1 MATVV
6 TWNVAGR
13 VRGVPEQAAA
23 LADQPADVIALQEV
37 RLSSLGPWREA
48 LAALGFEHVVTSL
61 DAHDPAVRLPP
72 DRRLG
77 VLVAGRAPVEP
88 LGLPPGVPWPERV
101 LCASTALGELVNVHA
116 PLSNKA
122 GAVKVRTLE
131 AVFAHL
137 AAPSPHARIV
147 VGDFNTPA
155 YESREGEVRTF
166 ARTRTGRLRPDYGER
181 HDRAELALVTGLL
194 EHGYEDAFRALHG
207 YERRDRSWL
216 YPHGKM
222 GYRLDHIVVRGLEV
236 RACEYRHDWREA
248 RLSDHAGMW
257 AELCPVSGPSLGR

>member
-1 MATVV
+1 MPTVV

-48 LAALGFEHVVTSL
+48 LAALGFGHVVTSL

-166 ARTRTGRLRPDYGER
+166 ARTRTASATTAPSSPSSRGCSSTATRTRSGRCTATNGATAAGSTRTGR
-181 HDRAELALVTGLL
+181 WGTGSTTSSCAGSRCARASTATTG
-194 EHGYEDAFRALHG
+194 A
-207 YERRDRSWL
+207 RR
-216 YPHGKM
+216 G
-222 GYRLDHIVVRGLEV
+222 
-236 RACEYRHDWREA
+236 
-248 RLSDHAGMW
+248 
-257 AELCPVSGPSLGR
+257 